1 MADTTTT
8 NLGMTKPE
16 VGASADTWG
25 TKLNGSLD
33 TADAVFNAAGDGTS
47 VGLQVGS
54 GKTLVVGGTQ
64 KISTTSKIEFRDT
77 AIYINSSVD
86 GQLDIVADGEI
97 QAVAPIIDLDASTAV
112 TVSNDLKLDSDAAVL
127 GFGADNDVTLT
138 HVADT
143 GLLLNGSSQLQ
154 FRDSTEYINS
164 SIDGQL
170 DIGATDEVEITSAK
184 LAVDG
189 KVRVNSDED
198 NIITQI
204 NQNHATSTQIALYVT
219 KASGSGYA
227 IKAENDA
234 KYVNLVGTNYAFL
247 GSGGEF
253 RNTGGG
259 QTYVARFYD
268 SNSTLNFYVRS
279 NGYIGTGTDTSSPTN
294 LTTAQGAN
302 VYVSG
307 TGLLF
312 RSTSSLRFK
321 TDVEHIDD
329 EWADKLLE
337 LKPIFYKSSATGDLE
352 FQDQN
357 WTYYGFGAEDVAEV
371 DPRYVNFKSFE
382 IEHDPDSGE
391 DTRIPLN
398 EPIPEGV
405 QYDRMVPA
413 LVNLVKRLTER
424 VETLEAKVAE
434 LGSS

>member
-112 TVSNDLKLDSDAAVL
+112 TVSNDLKLDSDSAVL

-138 HVADT
+138 HDPDT
-143 GLLLNGSSQLQ
+143 GLLLNEGRQLQ
-154 FRDSTEYINS
+154 FRNAAENIYSDHG
-164 SIDGQL
+164 GQL
-170 DIGATDEVEITSAK
+170 NIAATDEVQIDTEFLDVNAK
-184 LAVDG
+184 LFVD
-189 KVRVNSDED
+189 SDED
-198 NIITQI
+198 AITTTI
-204 NQNHATSTQIALYVT
+204 NQNHATSSQLALYVT
-219 KASGSGYA
+219 KDSGSGYA
-227 IKAENDA
+227 IKALNNA
-234 KYVNLVGTNYAFL
+234 NYVNLAGESYAYYAI
-247 GSGGEF
+247 GGEF
-253 RNTGGG
+253 RNNGGG

-268 SNSTLNFYVRS
+268 NTSALNFYVRS

-294 LTTAQGAN
+294 LTTAVGAN

-357 WTYYGFGAEDVAEV
+357 WTYYGFGAEDVAKV

-382 IEHDPDSGE
+382 IQHDPDSGE